1 MDRADVTTWMDAYRE
16 AWISNEPAA
25 VAALFTE
32 DAVYSLDAFEE
43 PWRGRGEIVR
53 RWTAGI
59 SQKVA
64 MTYEVEAVDGDRA
77 FVHWHVITQNVG
89 DPIRVEY
96 CGVIHLRFAS
106 DGRCREQREWF
117 FRRERK

>member
-1 MDRADVTTWMDAYRE
+1 MDDFRE
-16 AWISNEPAA
+16 AWISNESAA

-32 DAVYSLDAFEE
+32 DAVYSIDAFAE
-43 PWRGRGEIVR
+43 PWRGREEIVR

-59 SQKVA
+59 SQEVA
-64 MTYEVEAVDGDRA
+64 MTYELVAVDGDIA
-77 FVHWHVITQNVG
+77 VVHWHVFTQNVG

-96 CGVIHLRFAS
+96 DGVIHLRFAP
-106 DGRCREQREWF
+106 DGRCREHREWF